1 MKDDISQNISSA
13 YQAVE
18 LAKEQAME
26 EARLDR
32 RAKQASLKLESLLS
46 EHTTLLREANERAAS
61 TEKRAEES
69 EREARAARRHAVWA
83 NIIAIMALAFTAV
96 QYISGR

>member
-69 EREARAARRHAVWA
+69 EREARAARRHAVWV